1 MKRTFSYLTLAILF
15 VPVLAF
21 NFQKKTRVIFFGDS
35 ITQMGVNP
43 GGYISLLQ
51 DSLDRKGLSSRY
63 ELIGS
68 GIGYN
73 KVYDL
78 YLRMDSDVV
87 MKNPNEVFVWI
98 GVNDVGHK
106 RGMGTGTDADKFER
120 FYEAIIKK
128 LQTRN
133 IQLVLCT
140 PASIGE
146 RIDYTN
152 ADDGELNYYSNIIRQ
167 LAKKF
172 NCALVDFRKDFHEY
186 VISHN
191 PDNKSKGILTTDGI
205 HLNDAGNRFVAAKF
219 FEALTVKK

>member
-1 MKRTFSYLTLAILF
+1 MKRIAPYFVLAILLCTA
-15 VPVLAF
+15 VAF
-21 NFQKKTRVIFFGDS
+21 SFQKKTRVIFFGDS
-35 ITQMGVNP
+35 ITQMGINP
-43 GGYISLLQ
+43 GGYITLLQ
-51 DSLDRKGLSSRY
+51 DSLNKKGLSSQY

-68 GIGYN
+68 GVGYN

-78 YLRMDSDVV
+78 YLRMDSDVMV
-87 MKNPNEVFVWI
+87 RNPDKVFIWI

-128 LQTRN
+128 MQAKN

-146 RIDYTN
+146 RTDYTN
-152 ADDGELNYYSNIIRQ
+152 TDDGELNYYSDIIRN

-172 NCALVDFRKDFHEY
+172 NCGLIDFRKDFHEY
-186 VISHN
+186 ALSHN

-205 HLNDAGNRFVAAKF
+205 HLNEGGNRFVAARF
-219 FEALTVKK
+219 FETLTKKQ